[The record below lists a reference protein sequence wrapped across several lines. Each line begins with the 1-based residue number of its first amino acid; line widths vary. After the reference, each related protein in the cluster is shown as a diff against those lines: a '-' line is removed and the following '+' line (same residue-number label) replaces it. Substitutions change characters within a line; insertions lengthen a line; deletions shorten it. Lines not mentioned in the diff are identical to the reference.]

1 MTIARVFSL
10 VFILFLAGCLS
21 SCSRAEEPK
30 PTTPPKE
37 ETPAPKEETQ
47 APKTDPKPEGTQ
59 PAALKAAWF
68 RSNGGMA
75 LDADPVLEW
84 DHKKNIVWKAPVGA
98 GYASPILA
106 GDKILVLS
114 EPDVLTCV
122 DTDGKVVWTKTTKPE
137 NLPEDQKKK
146 VVDAHFES
154 GFAAATPATDG
165 TSVFI
170 VLANGIVASYEIA
183 TGKLQ
188 WTTVID
194 LPPTSTEG
202 RSASPVMA
210 DGKLIVHLTALI
222 ALDPKTG
229 KELWRNEEA
238 INTYASPCV
247 GKVGDVTVIGTPS
260 GFIVRASDGK
270 ILAKDIGS
278 AYYSSPVIQGGVYY
292 LMAGSFVLSK
302 LGEKIEGDKLE
313 SKEAWSDSLEG
324 DPYSTP
330 VIHEGLIY
338 TATTNGKYSVLDPK
352 EKKRNDTQL
361 EIASMEMGGGGGG
374 MIYGSPVLA
383 GKHVFLSSTDG
394 KTVVIQTGLN
404 GKVIHTNDL
413 VDGTGSTPLFV
424 GKRIYMR
431 GGDQLFCIGEK

>member
-1 MTIARVFSL
+1 MRIARNG
-10 VFILFLAGCLS
+10 LFMVMVLAGCMGW
-21 SCSRAEEPK
+21 RAPAEE
-30 PTTPPKE
+30 
-37 ETPAPKEETQ
+37 PAPKEDP
-47 APKTDPKPEGTQ
+47 PKTDPKPE
-59 PAALKAAWF
+59 AAKAAWF
-68 RSNGGMA
+68 RSDGGLA
-75 LDADPVLEW
+75 PDAEPVLQW

-122 DTDGKVVWTKTTKPE
+122 GTDGKVVWTKATKPE

-194 LPPTSTEG
+194 LPPISTEG

-229 KELWRNEEA
+229 KELWRNEDA
-238 INTYASPCV
+238 VNTYASPCA
-247 GKVGDVTVIGTPS
+247 GKVGDVAVIGTPS

-278 AYYSSPVIQGGVYY
+278 AYYSSPAIKSGVFY
-292 LMAGSFVLSK
+292 LMAGSFVISS
-302 LGEKIEGDKLE
+302 LGEKIEGDKLTP
-313 SKEAWSDSLEG
+313 KETWSDTQEG
-324 DPYSTP
+324 DPYSSP
-330 VIHEGLIY
+330 LIHEGLIY

-394 KTVVIQTGLN
+394 KTVVIEPGLN
-404 GKVIHTNDL
+404 GKVIHTNDI

-431 GGDQLFCIGEK
+431 GGEQLFCIGEK